1 VRGEKYR
8 NGVKKLNEMNLGDI
22 PHTRENSVRFFLS
35 YLEKNK
41 SLVLGKAIYD
51 LSAGTGYIANEFY
64 EAGGV
69 VKAFDLFPE
78 QNNYPQIKCEK
89 INLQENFP
97 IADEQADFVILSETF
112 EHLPNQFHF
121 FKEAARILKP
131 SGILILTTPNPS
143 SLRGRFSQF
152 LMESEHYS
160 YPLADETNAY
170 ANWPGTTNK
179 YFAKIFMSGI
189 LRIRLLAALNGLAIK
204 EIHKTPY
211 SSTSILLLV
220 FYPFIYFFSRKN
232 LKWQLKKSPEN
243 EHIYR
248 SIFAISTS
256 LKILLSKHLV
266 VEFTK
271 LGAS

>member
-1 VRGEKYR
+1 
-8 NGVKKLNEMNLGDI
+8 MNLGDI

-41 SLVLGKAIYD
+41 DLVLGKTIYD
-51 LSAGTGYIANEFY
+51 LSAGVGYIANQFY
-64 EAGGV
+64 EAGGILKV
-69 VKAFDLFPE
+69 YDLFPK
-78 QNNYPQIKCEK
+78 QNKYPHLACEK
-89 INLQENFP
+89 IDLQKDFP
-97 IADEQADFVILSETF
+97 IADQQADFVILSETF

-131 SGILILTTPNPS
+131 NGILILTTPNPS

-189 LRIRLLAALNGLAIK
+189 LRTRLLAALNGLTIK

-211 SSTSILLLV
+211 SSTSFVLLLL
-220 FYPFIYFFSRKN
+220 FYPIIYFFSRKN
-232 LKWQLKKSPEN
+232 LKWQLKEFPEN
-243 EHIYR
+243 NAIYKN
-248 SIFAISTS
+248 IFSISTS
-256 LKILLSKHLV
+256 PKVLLSKHLV
-266 VEFTK
+266 VEFSK
-271 LGAS
+271 ISVS